1 MNNSTSFLSNV
12 QFTDYYN
19 QSSKAKPW
27 NIFNGYLLNFPIT
40 WDRNCPGQGTGL
52 TILRQGLDEW
62 HFHFLLF
69 NSLDKLLI
77 AISSFKS
84 SIKCQFHP
92 TDAKMTPSLAGQRR
106 ERGLTGSL
114 KLFSPGHRSPDNRRI
129 QEGWNLYS
137 LLMYLTQY
145 IPHLTYI
152 IKQYLMHYLYSSQ
165 RGPEHDQQDFL
176 FYRSYSEVKGKWDPI
191 YFKVK

>member
-12 QFTDYYN
+12 QFTEYYN

-27 NIFNGYLLNFPIT
+27 NIFNDYLFNFPIT

-92 TDAKMTPSLAGQRR
+92 TDAEMTPSLAGQRR
-106 ERGLTGSL
+106 GRETVLTWPEVTS
-114 KLFSPGHRSPDNRRI
+114 
-129 QEGWNLYS
+129 QGWDPYS
-137 LLMYLTQY
+137 LLMYLTHY
-145 IPHLTYI
+145 IPRLTYI

-165 RGPEHDQQDFL
+165 QEPEHDQQDFL
-176 FYRSYSEVKGKWDPI
+176 FYRSYSEVKGKWEPI
-191 YFKVK
+191 YSKVK